1 LSGQA
6 IVIPVSRPHLDGW
19 WRFAA
24 FGCAFALA
32 SIALCIWM
40 WLQSGGLTLTIAV
53 DDIGEAV
60 AAGIAAVSCGLAGIR
75 TQGRLRRAWILLGAS
90 AASWCLGETVW
101 SVYEVGLGNA
111 PVSPSVSDIFF
122 LAAIPL

>member
-40 WLQSGGLTLTIAV
+40 WLQIGGLTLTTAV

-60 AAGIAAVSCGLAGIR
+60 AAGIAAVSCGLAGRR
-75 TQGRLRRAWILLGAS
+75 TQGRLRRAWLLLSAS
-90 AASWCLGETVW
+90 AASWCLGEVVW
-101 SVYEVGLGNA
+101 SVSEVAMGTV
-111 PVSPSVSDIFF
+111 PVSPSIPDIGF
-122 LAAIPL
+122 